1 MRPLVACAA
10 LGALSICCFAKADV
24 CVEPRIRSAEA
35 CGVVLDN
42 FGEPIPNVRVALA
55 SKEKSTSTTTDS
67 KGLFR
72 LSEFEGSGVSVKAD
86 APGFRSASTTVESV
100 KAAKACKRP
109 MYVQLLVGYGGCT
122 MISLKKS
129 DLSIAKRE

>member
-1 MRPLVACAA
+1 MRRWVAFAA
-10 LGALSICCFAKADV
+10 LGALSSISFARADV

-42 FGEPIPNVRVALA
+42 FGEPIPNVRVTFA

-72 LSEFEGSGVSVKAD
+72 LSEFEGSAVSVKAE
-86 APGFRSASTTVESV
+86 APGFKSASTTVESV

-122 MISLKKS
+122 MISLKKG
-129 DLSIAKRE
+129 DLSIAKRD